1 MSLIPG
7 NVEVLAFGVQS
18 AKGTA
23 AAAPT
28 LAIALEDCQ
37 LDPGVQYVTA
47 AESDANAVEPD
58 DNVVGASPGGTFKC
72 YARPSEADFFLYS
85 LLGKNVDAGAGAP
98 FTHTANIDSAAPFSS
113 PYLTIWQI
121 WPGTACW
128 KYTDCRIGQAVYSG
142 QPGGLVESEFTVE
155 ALSALAV
162 DAGSAPDLTGLQ
174 VDEEPF
180 TWAELAVSLGGV
192 HGGIVNQ
199 FQLTINRNTGRF
211 VGDNGLS
218 SLDVPNGLLAV
229 SGNLEVAF
237 QDDTLWRAANT
248 GSTTGAA
255 LTTTIFEEALAIDLT
270 RGSGLELKF
279 ALAAMRIQNFKTALK
294 TDGSPATATFDFKS
308 KRSATVSDVIQS
320 IVKNSY
326 ATPTTAR

>member
-1 MSLIPG
+1 VSLIPG
-7 NVEVLAFGVQS
+7 NVEVLAFGVQTDK
-18 AKGTA
+18 ATP

-28 LAIALEDCQ
+28 IAIALEDCQ

-47 AESDANAVEPD
+47 AETDANAVEPD
-58 DNVVGASPGGTFKC
+58 DNVVGAQPSGTFKC
-72 YARPSEADFFLYS
+72 YARPSEADFFLNA
-85 LLGKNVDAGAGAP
+85 LLGKTVDAGAGP
-98 FTHTANIDSAAPFSS
+98 YTHTANIDPTAPFGS
-113 PYLTIWQI
+113 PYVTVWQI
-121 WPGTACW
+121 WPGIACW
-128 KYTDCRIGQAVYSG
+128 KYTGVRFGQAVYTA
-142 QPGGLVESEFTVE
+142 QPGGLVESEYTLQ
-155 ALSALAV
+155 AISAIAV

-180 TWAELAVSLGGV
+180 TWAELAVSLAGV
-192 HGGIVNQ
+192 HAGIVNQ

-211 VGDNGLS
+211 PGDNGLS

-248 GSTTGAA
+248 GSTAGTD

-270 RGSGLELKF
+270 RGAGLELKF
-279 ALAAMRIQNFKTALK
+279 ALAAMRIQNFKTAIK

-308 KRSATVSDVIQS
+308 KRSATVSDVVQS

-326 ATPTTAR
+326 ATPVTAR

>member
-7 NVEVLAFGVQS
+7 NVEVLAFGVQTDKS
-18 AKGTA
+18 TP

-47 AESDANAVEPD
+47 AETDANAVEPD
-58 DNVVGASPGGTFKC
+58 DNVVGAQPGGTFKC
-72 YARPSEADFFLYS
+72 YARPSEADFFLAN
-85 LLGKNVDAGAGAP
+85 LLGKNVDAGAGSP
-98 FTHTANIDSAAPFSS
+98 YTHTANVDPAAPFAS
-113 PYLTIWQI
+113 PYLTIWDI
-121 WPGTACW
+121 WPGVACW
-128 KYTDCRIGQAVYSG
+128 KYTGARLGQAVYSG
-142 QPGGLVESEFTVE
+142 QPGGLVESEYTVQ
-155 ALSALAV
+155 ALTAIAV
-162 DAGSAPDLTGLQ
+162 DSGSAPALAGLQ

-180 TWAELAVSLGGV
+180 TWAELAATLGGV
-192 HGGIVNQ
+192 HAGVVNQ

-237 QDDTLWRAANT
+237 EDDTLWRAANT
-248 GSTTGAA
+248 GTTTGTA
-255 LTTTIFEEALAIDLT
+255 LTTTIYEEALALDLT
-270 RGSGLELKF
+270 RGTDLELKF
-279 ALAAMRIQNFKTALK
+279 LLAAMRIMNFKVALK

-308 KRSATVSDVIQS
+308 KRSATLSDVIQS
-320 IVKNSY
+320 VVKNSY